1 MRGVKVFA
9 IWLFVSGIFL
19 GNVLSVNIVHSG
31 GPPQPYYADY
41 VVGQIE
47 LPDGVSTDELRVVAC
62 ISGCN
67 VYQTEVATIDELG
80 RYRLALHPEDRRLSG
95 RSAIVYLLNDHGRIK
110 ANETVAFSG
119 GFETHR
125 LNLTFDVSLPVAPDA
140 PDYPAVGDE
149 VIPLL
154 PGYAIVFGIVA
165 IMLGIVL
172 GKRRRLHWSLKG

>member
-1 MRGVKVFA
+1 MRGVKVVA
-9 IWLFVSGIFL
+9 IWLFVSGMFL
-19 GNVLSVNIVHSG
+19 GNVLSVNIVLGG

-95 RSAIVYLLNDHGRIK
+95 RSAIIYLLYDHGRI
-110 ANETVAFSG
+110 
-119 GFETHR
+119 
-125 LNLTFDVSLPVAPDA
+125 
-140 PDYPAVGDE
+140 
-149 VIPLL
+149 
-154 PGYAIVFGIVA
+154 
-165 IMLGIVL
+165 
-172 GKRRRLHWSLKG
+172 